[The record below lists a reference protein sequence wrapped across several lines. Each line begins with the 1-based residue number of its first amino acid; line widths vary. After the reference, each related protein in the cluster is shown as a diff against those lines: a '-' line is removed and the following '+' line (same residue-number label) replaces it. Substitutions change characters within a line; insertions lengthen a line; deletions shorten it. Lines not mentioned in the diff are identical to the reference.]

1 MFIQEVRKEKIPDR
15 HKMISFDVISL
26 FTNLPLDEI
35 IEIILE
41 NAFNEKKTETSI
53 PKSILKKL

>member
-1 MFIQEVRKEKIPDR
+1 
-15 HKMISFDVISL
+15 MISFDVKSL

-41 NAFNEKKTETSI
+41 NVFNEKKTETSI
-53 PKSILKKL
+53 PKSILRKL